1 MTMDIGQILTGY
13 VIPVFAIV
21 LSVAFWL
28 NGRASA
34 KDARKI
40 LEDAKKTLDEITN
53 TTHGWQNDIMKTAI
67 SMLDNTRIEVVG
79 RQVVLDD
86 AKVRT
91 EAVRKITEAI
101 QSASVEIAKNPKAG
115 EEGKAQLRSLELL
128 LGTLLEH
135 IGRAKDKD
143 QLQQQL
149 AQSMAKGKQD
159 QSNDS

>member
-1 MTMDIGQILTGY
+1 MTMDIAQVLTAY
-13 VIPVFAIV
+13 VIPVLAIV

-34 KDARKI
+34 KDA
-40 LEDAKKTLDEITN
+40 KKALDEITN
-53 TTHGWQNDIMKTAI
+53 TTRGWQNDIMKTAI
-67 SMLDNTRIEVVG
+67 NMLDNTRIEVVG

-91 EAVRKITEAI
+91 EAVRKVTDAI
-101 QSASVEIAKNPKAG
+101 QSVSAEIAKTPKAG
-115 EEGKAQLRSLELL
+115 EEGKSQLRSLELL

-135 IGRAKDKD
+135 LGRAKDKD

-149 AQSMAKGKQD
+149 AQAMAKGKQD